1 MIPMNLSSIT
11 NNKRPAAEF
20 MKKGIIFIYLVII
33 GQPLHGQPYIDTH
46 VSNSFVKENVFL
58 ERAADTTKPA
68 SFNNIKSSLPR
79 PFWPARQDVIQC
91 YWRTW
96 ELAFGNLHQVNP
108 GSGFISPF
116 IDPAFNG
123 HIFMW
128 DEGFMLM
135 FGRYGSR
142 AFNFQNSLNNFY
154 AKQHKDGFI
163 CREIR
168 ESDGT
173 DVFERFDPSSTGPNI
188 LPWTEWEYYLNFN
201 DTLRLKEVFPPLLA
215 YYNWL
220 RTYRSWPD
228 GSYFSSGWGCG
239 MDNQPRLPAG
249 FNPEWSHGQMS
260 WIDISLQEVFAG
272 KILLQMA
279 KRLNRNADVNDIE
292 KEIDNLKKYINKN
305 MWEDKTSFYYDR
317 FKDGTL
323 SEVKS
328 IAAYWAL
335 LAGVVPPQNA
345 KPFIKHLENPNE
357 FDRLHRVPVLSAD
370 DPDYNPDGGY
380 WRGSVW
386 APTNYMVLRGLTNYG
401 EDSLAYEIA
410 ANHLNNVVKVFTQ
423 SGTLREN
430 YAPDKVQGN
439 NAKDF
444 VGWTGLVPVSVLLE
458 YVFGIRPDV
467 PDNTIVWDIRMLD
480 EFGVKQYP
488 FGKNGSIDLYCKSR
502 KNLREV
508 PSVKVSSNVPFN
520 LKLIWHG
527 GSKMMAVKP
536 AGIR

>member
-1 MIPMNLSSIT
+1 MMKNGILHLNLIY
-11 NNKRPAAEF
+11 F
-20 MKKGIIFIYLVII
+20 FVFIV
-33 GQPLHGQPYIDTH
+33 QFAHGQPYYDTH
-46 VSNSFVKENVFL
+46 VLNVLVKENVFTGMS
-58 ERAADTTKPA
+58 ADTTKPP
-68 SFNNIKSSLPR
+68 SFNSIKSDLPQ
-79 PFWPARQDVIQC
+79 PFWPARQEVIQC

-96 ELAFGNLHQVNP
+96 EMAFGNLHQVKP
-108 GSGFISPF
+108 GTGFISPF

-168 ESDGT
+168 ESDGS

-201 DTLRLKEVFPPLLA
+201 DSIRLREVFPPLLA
-215 YYNWL
+215 YYNWYK
-220 RTYRSWPD
+220 TYRSWPD
-228 GSYFSSGWGCG
+228 GSYFSSGLGCG
-239 MDNQPRLPAG
+239 MDNQPRVPPGYNAEL
-249 FNPEWSHGQMS
+249 SHGHMS

-272 KILLQMA
+272 NILVQMA
-279 KRLNRNADVNDIE
+279 ERLNRMTDVKGIE
-292 KEIDNLKKYINKN
+292 NEIDYLKEYINKN
-305 MWEDKTSFYYDR
+305 MWQDKTSFYYDR
-317 FKDGTL
+317 FKDGSL
-323 SEVKS
+323 SGVKS

-345 KPFIKHLENPNE
+345 KPFIKHLENPHE
-357 FDRLHRVPVLSAD
+357 FARLHRVPTLSAD
-370 DPDYNPDGGY
+370 HPDFNPEGGY

-386 APTNYMVLRGLTNYG
+386 APTNYMVLRGLSKYK
-401 EDSLAYEIA
+401 EDSLAHEIA
-410 ANHLNNVVKVFTQ
+410 LNHLNNVVKVFTL

-444 VGWTGLVPVSVLLE
+444 VGWTGLVPVAVLLE

-467 PDNTIVWDIRMLD
+467 PNNTIVWDIRMAD
-480 EFGVKQYP
+480 EFGVRQYP
-488 FGKNGSIDLYCKSR
+488 LGKNGSVDLYCKSR
-502 KNLREV
+502 KNLRETPV
-508 PSVKVSSNVPFN
+508 VKVRSNVPFN
-520 LKLIWHG
+520 LKLTWHG
-527 GSKMMAVKP
+527 GSKTIAVKP
-536 AGIR
+536 VKGLKD